1 MTAVLK
7 YAYMQ
12 KVKSR

>member
-7 YAYMQ
+7 YAFMQ

>member
-1 MTAVLK
+1 MTTVPK